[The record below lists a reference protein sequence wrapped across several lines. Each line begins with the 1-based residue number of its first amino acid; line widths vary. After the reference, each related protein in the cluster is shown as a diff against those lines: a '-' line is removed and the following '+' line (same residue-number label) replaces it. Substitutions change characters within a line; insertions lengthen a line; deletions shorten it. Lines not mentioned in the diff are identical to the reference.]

1 MVSINVYS
9 YEESILEGF
18 GLVGSLGSVSG
29 NMILSDI

>member
-18 GLVGSLGSVSG
+18 GLVGRPGKCFWEH
-29 NMILSDI
+29 DI